1 MKLKLPRQLRRALR
15 QRAEQTGTSRGEMV
29 LEALKQH
36 LETTPS
42 IAMEARLRC
51 VEAQRA
57 RLQSKLQIG
66 EVAVAEQRD
75 VSEARKQAYQQW
87 LRHFEAH
94 PDEIESVRNAHEMAA
109 LKAATAA

>member
-1 MKLKLPRQLRRALR
+1 LKLKLPRQLRRALR
-15 QRAEQTGTSRGEMV
+15 QRAEQTGISRGEVV

-36 LETTPS
+36 LETTPP

-51 VEAQRA
+51 VESQLAL
-57 RLQSKLQIG
+57 LQSQLQIG
-66 EVAVAEQRD
+66 EVEVAGQRD
-75 VSEARKQAYQQW
+75 ATEARKQAYQQW

-94 PDEIESVRNAHEMAA
+94 PDEIESGRDAHEMAA